1 MKRRISGI
9 MVVVLPIM
17 IVLGLAAYAAVTR
30 QRVLG
35 AYTTSMMDRSPE
47 QKHNIRLVAQSLD
60 GAVIRPGEVF
70 SFNSTAGER
79 ASSRGYVSA
88 PVIVKGKLEDGS
100 GGGICQVSST
110 LYNAALL
117 AGMSIVERNPH
128 TTPVSSVPPGR
139 DATVLFGGA
148 DLKFRNGYD
157 EPVILKADA
166 SGDRLVIQLM
176 GHIRQKPE
184 YRIVVETDDAVRP
197 VTSAV
202 GSSQT
207 RYHTAVVWREE
218 TVDGK
223 TQSRELISSDTYKTL
238 P

>member
-1 MKRRISGI
+1 MKSRISGI
-9 MVVVLPIM
+9 LMIILPIM
-17 IVLGLAAYAAVTR
+17 IVIGLAVYASSTR
-30 QRVLG
+30 QTTIG
-35 AYTTSMMDRSPE
+35 AFTTSMIDRTHE
-47 QKHNIRLVAQSLD
+47 QKHNIRLVAEKLD

-70 SFNSTAGER
+70 SFNGTAGER
-79 ASSRGYVSA
+79 VSDRGYVSA

-148 DLKFRNGYD
+148 DLRFRND
-157 EPVILKADA
+157 HKEPVIVKVDA
-166 SGDRLVIQLM
+166 SGNRLVIRLT
-176 GHIRQKPE
+176 GHIADKPE
-184 YRIVVETDDAVRP
+184 YRITVESDDAVRP
-197 VTSAV
+197 ISSAV

-207 RYHTAVVWREE
+207 RYRTAVVWREK
-218 TVDGK
+218 TARGK

>member
-9 MVVVLPIM
+9 IVIVVPIM
-17 IVLGLAAYAAVTR
+17 IVLGLAVYAAVTH
-30 QRVLG
+30 QTVIG
-35 AYTTSMMDRSPE
+35 AFTTSMMGRSPE
-47 QKHNIRLVAQSLD
+47 QKHNIRLAAESLD
-60 GAVIRPGEVF
+60 GAVIRAGEVF
-70 SFNSTAGER
+70 SFNTSSGER
-79 ASSRGYVSA
+79 LSDRGYVSA

-117 AGMSIVERNPH
+117 AGMIIVERSPH

-148 DLKFRNGYD
+148 DLRFRNDYE
-157 EPVILKADA
+157 EPVVLEVDA
-166 SGDRLVIQLM
+166 SGNRLAVRLT
-176 GHIRQKPE
+176 GHIANKPE

-197 VTSAV
+197 VASAI
-202 GSSQT
+202 GSSGT
-207 RYHTAVVWREE
+207 RYHTAVVWREKK
-218 TVDGK
+218 VDGK
-223 TQSRELISSDTYKTL
+223 TESRELISSDTYKTL